1 HKHQYKHA
9 CPPSSPCLHP
19 RQRPHRRR
27 SSHRIRHTP
36 PLLPARRQERI
47 AVQAAKW
54 GPRWEKNLSHIAPRM
69 EKGAARIEPRMQK
82 GVKVVEPPMK
92 RAAFAID
99 RNIKSVLNASK

>member
-1 HKHQYKHA
+1 M
-9 CPPSSPCLHP
+9 
-19 RQRPHRRR
+19 
-27 SSHRIRHTP
+27 P
-36 PLLPARRQERI
+36 PLPAARAFTRANGLIGGVAVTASATPLLFFLPGAEERL
-47 AVQAAKW
+47 AAQAAKW

-99 RNIKSVLNASK
+99 RNIKSILKASK